1 MIDNGASVLAQR
13 NPKGLRA
20 LMSVRGN
27 SVRRKWESPITV
39 PLNEKIHRTV
49 LRRGTG
55 VGGRGNPPDREGSHH
70 DTGRT
75 HEPAHRGQL
84 RWASEVSMGRVTICS
99 HRVVD
104 GLVEEPRVERQSSGC
119 TTRGLLMSPH
129 ISIPEEPS
137 PSLGCIHIGSEQDT
151 SDPTWNVPRVA

>member
-1 MIDNGASVLAQR
+1 MIDNGARVLAQR

-20 LMSVRGN
+20 SMSDRGN

-39 PLNEKIHRTV
+39 LLNEKIHRTV

-119 TTRGLLMSPH
+119 TTRGLL
-129 ISIPEEPS
+129 ISR
-137 PSLGCIHIGSEQDT
+137 D
-151 SDPTWNVPRVA
+151 VPWVA